1 MVPGSRTKPIFP
13 VMYKVKG
20 ADQKEYGPI
29 SAEQVRQW
37 VAENRLNR
45 FSLASDE
52 TSPGWKPLSQFP
64 EFATLVGGGGIAPTT
79 PAVGTDPGVVIGSS
93 SGGTLPPSAMASPGV
108 ADSNLGAYFAG
119 TREGAQRAVSGPAIA
134 MIVCAVLGV
143 LMAFASVGFSLLW
156 GGEVADF
163 SKIPDDNARRI
174 LETWMGMSKGLGVF
188 SSLLSLPWNGF
199 ILWSALKLQK
209 LENYS
214 VCLTGAILTLL
225 PCFSGCCC
233 ISIPVGIWALIVL
246 NKPEV
251 RAHFR

>member
-1 MVPGSRTKPIFP
+1 
-13 VMYKVKG
+13 MYKVKG

-37 VAENRLNR
+37 IAENRLNR

-52 TSPGWKPLSQFP
+52 ASPGWKPLGQFP
-64 EFATLVGGGGIAPTT
+64 EFAEGVGMGASSTSPPANTIRGVPAEPGG
-79 PAVGTDPGVVIGSS
+79 VISS
-93 SGGTLPPSAMASPGV
+93 SPGSALPPSAMATPGV
-108 ADSNLGAYFAG
+108 PDPNLGAYFAG
-119 TREGAQRAVSGPAIA
+119 NREGAQRAVNGPAVA

-143 LMAFASVGFSLLW
+143 IMAIGSAFISLLW
-156 GGEVADF
+156 GGSAPN
-163 SKIPDDNARRI
+163 IPDENVRRAI
-174 LETWMGMSKGLGVF
+174 ETWKDMSKGLGFF

-199 ILWSALKLQK
+199 ILWSALKMQK
-209 LENYS
+209 LESYP

-233 ISIPVGIWALIVL
+233 VSIPVGIWALVVI

>member
-1 MVPGSRTKPIFP
+1 
-13 VMYKVKG
+13 MYKVKG

-37 VAENRLNR
+37 IAENRLNR

-52 TSPGWKPLSQFP
+52 SSPGWQPLSQFR
-64 EFATLVGGGGIAPTT
+64 EFAAVLGGGGTAPAIPAPTIPT
-79 PAVGTDPGVVIGSS
+79 VGADPGVVIGSS
-93 SGGTLPPSAMASPGV
+93 SGATLPPSAMASPGV

-119 TREGAQRAVSGPAIA
+119 TREGALRAVSGPAIA

-143 LMAFASVGFSLLW
+143 LMAFASVGFSFLW
-156 GGEVADF
+156 GGGVADF

-174 LETWMGMSKGLGVF
+174 AETWMGMSKGLGV
-188 SSLLSLPWNGF
+188 STSLLSLPWNGF
-199 ILWSALKLQK
+199 VLWSALKLQR

-233 ISIPVGIWALIVL
+233 ISIPVGIWALVVV